1 MSAVVPAVLAA
12 LAVLVALGP
21 RPPSARGRVRAL
33 HRPGRRAAR
42 PRPWTRPPRVDHA
55 RTLDQLARRVRSGAS
70 LGSALQEV
78 APSGADALQVAA
90 RSHRRGLS
98 VAAACTPL
106 TDDPD
111 RALALTGATLCLL
124 AGTGGAAG
132 RALDA
137 AAAAVSERDAVA
149 ADVRAQAATAQLSA
163 AVMVVLPLGF
173 AAWSVASNAAARHF
187 LVGSALGA
195 VVAATGVALDVVGAW
210 WMRRL
215 VRSVLWT

>member
-1 MSAVVPAVLAA
+1 M
-12 LAVLVALGP
+12 
-21 RPPSARGRVRAL
+21 
-33 HRPGRRAAR
+33 
-42 PRPWTRPPRVDHA
+42 
-55 RTLDQLARRVRSGAS
+55 RSGAS
-70 LGSALQEV
+70 LGSALHEV
-78 APSGADALQVAA
+78 APTAAAGLQVAA

-98 VAAACTPL
+98 LADACAPL
-106 TDDPD
+106 TDHPD

-137 AAAAVSERDAVA
+137 AAVAVRERDAVA

-163 AVMVVLPLGF
+163 VVMVVLPLGF
-173 AAWSVASNAAARHF
+173 AAWSVASNPAARHF
-187 LVGSALGA
+187 LFGTALGA
-195 VVAATGVALDVVGAW
+195 VVALTGVALDLAGAW